1 MVRSRLLLALGL
13 IFLIGGIVLG
23 LWTLSR
29 SGSAYGDGVY
39 FVEVTEGKEN
49 V

>member
-1 MVRSRLLLALGL
+1 MVRSRLLLILGL
-13 IFLIGGIVLG
+13 IFLISGIILG

-39 FVEVTEGKEN
+39 YVQRREAGEYV
-49 V
+49 